1 MNYWPS
7 KIEKS
12 AEAVHPEVAKTH
24 ISKEPISGVRVKEDL
39 FVGDDFKQA
48 GDRVRSMDKDR

>member
-24 ISKEPISGVRVKEDL
+24 ISKESISGVRVKEDL